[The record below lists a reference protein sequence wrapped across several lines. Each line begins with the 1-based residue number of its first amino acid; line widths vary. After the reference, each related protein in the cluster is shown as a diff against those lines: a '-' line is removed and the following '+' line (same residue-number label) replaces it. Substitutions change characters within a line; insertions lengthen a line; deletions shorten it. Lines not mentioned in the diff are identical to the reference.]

1 MKKKILKE
9 ITSLPPLPANIIEL
23 DNFRKQDSTDSEKLV
38 EILKK
43 DPLIVANIL
52 KIANSSMFG
61 FRSKDDTL
69 SRAINLLGI
78 KFAISVAI
86 GSSISQTV
94 KSNLLAYAVTT
105 DDFIL
110 TSSLASNIVNTW
122 VANINFDLKNELLLP
137 AFLQEVG
144 KFVISQVIQEEKK
157 TEEFLKELEET
168 KNTSL
173 CEEKFTGFTCARI
186 TANIFKHWN
195 LSHNIIFPIAFAE
208 DIENC
213 PESFKQKAQ
222 ILQIVK
228 ILCDIRYPL
237 SEKNIEKA
245 LEKVV
250 EYNFDVEHFINSIN
264 VIKEVIKN
272 SLNKS

>member
-1 MKKKILKE
+1 MKKDLIEE
-9 ITSLPPLPANIIEL
+9 IKSLPPLPTSISEINKFKNLENTDISQLISIIE
-23 DNFRKQDSTDSEKLV
+23 QDPLMVVS
-38 EILKK
+38 ILK
-43 DPLIVANIL
+43 VAN
-52 KIANSSMFG
+52 STMFG
-61 FRSKDDTL
+61 FRNKVDTL
-69 SRAINLLGI
+69 SRAVNLLGVS
-78 KFAISVAI
+78 FTISVAI
-86 GSSISQTV
+86 SSAIQNSINN
-94 KSNLLAYAVTT
+94 NLLAYAVKN
-105 DDFIL
+105 DDFL
-110 TSSLASNIVNTW
+110 FSCALASNIINTW
-122 VANINFDLKNELLLP
+122 VSNINFDLKNELLLP

-168 KNTSL
+168 KDTSY

-213 PESFKQKAQ
+213 PDSFKKKAQ
-222 ILQIVK
+222 ILHIVK

-237 SEKNIEKA
+237 SDKNVEKA

-250 EYNFDVEHFINSIN
+250 LYNFDVEHFINSVD
-264 VIKEVIKN
+264 VIKGVIEHN
-272 SLNKS
+272 S

>member
-61 FRSKDDTL
+61 FRSKVDTL

-237 SEKNIEKA
+237 SERNIEKA

>member
-1 MKKKILKE
+1 MKNRLLRE
-9 ITSLPPLPANIIEL
+9 INSLPQLPNNIIEL
-23 DNFRKQDSTDSEKLV
+23 DNFRKEDSTNSDKLV

-61 FRSKDDTL
+61 FRSKVDTL

-78 KFAISVAI
+78 KFVVSVAI
-86 GSSISQTV
+86 GSSISNTI
-94 KSNLLAYAVTT
+94 KSNLLAYAVTN
-105 DDFIL
+105 DDFIF
-110 TSSLASNIVNTW
+110 TSSLASNIINTW
-122 VANINFDLKNELLLP
+122 VSNINFDLKNELLLP
-137 AFLQEVG
+137 AFRQEVG

-168 KNTSL
+168 KDPSY

-213 PESFKQKAQ
+213 PDSFKKKAQ
-222 ILQIVK
+222 ILHIVK

-237 SEKNIEKA
+237 SDKNVEKA

-250 EYNFDVEHFINSIN
+250 LYNFDVEHFINSVD
-264 VIKEVIKN
+264 VIKGVIEHN
-272 SLNKS
+272 S